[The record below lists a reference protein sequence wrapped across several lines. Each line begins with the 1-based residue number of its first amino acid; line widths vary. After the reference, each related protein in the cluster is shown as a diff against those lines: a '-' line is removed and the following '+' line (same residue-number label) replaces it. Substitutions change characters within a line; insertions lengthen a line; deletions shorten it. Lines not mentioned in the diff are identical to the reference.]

1 MLVSRHRSLR
11 GSIANRVRLAI
22 FSVFGENDLSR
33 INMKSTARDII
44 KWKSS
49 VNVKNMFRKLNEKI
63 SNESSMTWCS
73 LIVKRSWPN
82 ASRLSEEKV
91 AYTFAI
97 CKYILNPKTDSI
109 KIEDDVIRKMMNRIL
124 VSFKCKFY

>member
-1 MLVSRHRSLR
+1 
-11 GSIANRVRLAI
+11 
-22 FSVFGENDLSR
+22 
-33 INMKSTARDII
+33 
-44 KWKSS
+44 
-49 VNVKNMFRKLNEKI
+49 MFRKLNEKI

-109 KIEDDVIRKMMNRIL
+109 KIKDDVIHKMINRIL